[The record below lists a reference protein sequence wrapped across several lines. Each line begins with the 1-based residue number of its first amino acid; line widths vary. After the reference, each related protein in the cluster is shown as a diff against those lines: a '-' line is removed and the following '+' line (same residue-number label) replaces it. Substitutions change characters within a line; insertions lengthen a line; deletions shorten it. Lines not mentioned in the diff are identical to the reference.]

1 MCFTLFVPNV
11 FSQIIFYQ
19 IVSNKII
26 CQQGLKNQNISQI
39 LIFRPIS
46 KMVEIKSTNYD
57 QVKNY
62 HKISI
67 KLINYS

>member
-1 MCFTLFVPNV
+1 MF

-26 CQQGLKNQNISQI
+26 YQGLKNQNISQI
-39 LIFRPIS
+39 LIFRPIL